1 MIVISKFIRKGL
13 WSGDHVDCI
22 YLSWQE
28 RCRRRISMKTNKGFE
43 FLLNLDKPSMLRDGD
58 ALVNP
63 DNNYIK
69 IIAKKEELM
78 RVSCNSNHQLA
89 ILSWHIGNRHL
100 NAEIK
105 DNSIFLY
112 RDTVISEM
120 LKGLNAKVENVLEKF
135 HPLEGAYSHSKHNH

>member
-1 MIVISKFIRKGL
+1 MGKGMIEIDQLGTTDLYNKKFDETISYGR
-13 WSGDHVDCI
+13 
-22 YLSWQE
+22 
-28 RCRRRISMKTNKGFE
+28 
-43 FLLNLDKPSMLRDGD
+43 P
-58 ALVNP
+58 
-63 DNNYIK
+63 K
-69 IIAKKEELM
+69 IIAKKEDLM

-105 DNSIFLY
+105 NNSIFLY

-120 LKGLNAKVENVLEKF
+120 LRGLNAKVENVLEKF